1 MSISQVIESSI
12 SWLAW
17 TGLVLATLTMGAFII
32 NWGAK
37 YRLIGATIFTFLLS
51 ASCWAFNQSYQPPIT
66 VEGYKYVPIVYD
78 NGYDLVVAQAPNDF
92 PHEAIEPTLM
102 QVAGNLKGG
111 KRNGAL
117 VKVLIRTLKDSSE
130 GFSTPKIIGE
140 ASIDSERK
148 ITVNPIPEIDI
159 LDLENKEPITEVVIS
174 NNGDDEV

>member
-117 VKVLIRTLKDSSE
+117 VKVLIRTVKNSSK
-130 GFSTPKIIGE
+130 GFSTPIIIGE
-140 ASIDSERK
+140 ASIDSDK
-148 ITVNPIPEIDI
+148 KVTVKVITETDTLDI
-159 LDLENKEPITEVVIS
+159 ENEEPITKVIS
-174 NNGDDEV
+174 TNEEEV